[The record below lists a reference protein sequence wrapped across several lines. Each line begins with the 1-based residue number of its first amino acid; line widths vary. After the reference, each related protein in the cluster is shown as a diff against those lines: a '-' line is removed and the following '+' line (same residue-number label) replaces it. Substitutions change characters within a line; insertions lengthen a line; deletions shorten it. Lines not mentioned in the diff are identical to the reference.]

1 MPDPHHVPIDGTLD
15 LHTFRP
21 SEIGDLIP
29 EFLRE
34 CQLQGFATVRIIHG
48 KGTGALRKGVH
59 AVLGR
64 DPRVERFTLCEGL
77 EGGWGATRVWLR
89 PTNREGNAS

>member
-1 MPDPHHVPIDGTLD
+1 MNDEPHELPIDGTLD

-29 EFLRE
+29 EYLLACSE
-34 CQLQGFATVRIIHG
+34 KGLATVRIVHG

-59 AVLGR
+59 AVLESE
-64 DPRVERFTLCEGL
+64 PLVERFALCGMTD
-77 EGGWGATRVWLR
+77 GGWGATRVWLKS
-89 PTNREGNAS
+89 P

>member
-1 MPDPHHVPIDGTLD
+1 MSTPHEVPIDGTLD

-29 EFLRE
+29 EYLLACSERG
-34 CQLQGFATVRIIHG
+34 LSMVRIVHG

-59 AVLGR
+59 AVLEQS
-64 DPRVERFTLCEGL
+64 PLVERYTLCGTGD
-77 EGGWGATRVWLR
+77 GGWGATRAWLKA
-89 PTNREGNAS
+89 T

>member
-1 MPDPHHVPIDGTLD
+1 MPDPHHVPINGTLD

-34 CQLQGFATVRIIHG
+34 CQQQGLKTVRIIHG

-59 AVLGR
+59 AVVGR
-64 DPRVERFTLCEGL
+64 DPRVERFSLCGSR

-89 PTNREGNAS
+89 PVEHEGECF